1 MAISIDSAPS
11 SSIRSYSGDINS
23 ILIQTE
29 DGRRSDSSI
38 QYNRIR
44 DYSTTVYLDQ
54 HYQTERPRSGK
65 PIILLAMAIFVTAW
79 LFSESNLFAVI
90 PLIESD
96 HKFGKPKVENSGE
109 SEWGDWVQSFD
120 EAENS
125 TDVGDAFD
133 EDDDHLQSDS
143 EIDEVQSVVE
153 DHSSGKNLTDG
164 DGDDDD
170 LLGED
175 DNFEAIG
182 EESMNES
189 IEERVNASATN
200 ISATSTTTATHNGE
214 NATKYNL

>member
-65 PIILLAMAIFVTAW
+65 PIILLALALFVTAW
-79 LFSESNLFAVI
+79 LFSESNLFSVI

-109 SEWGDWVQSFD
+109 WGDWVQSFY

-125 TDVGDAFD
+125 TDVGDALD

-153 DHSSGKNLTDG
+153 DHSSGKNSTDG

-175 DNFEAIG
+175 DNFEASG
-182 EESMNES
+182 EESMGES
-189 IEERVNASATN
+189 VNVSATN
-200 ISATSTTTATHNGE
+200 ISGTSATTAIHNGE

>member
-44 DYSTTVYLDQ
+44 DYSTTVYLD

-65 PIILLAMAIFVTAW
+65 PIILLAMAVFVTAW
-79 LFSESNLFAVI
+79 LFSESNLFAAI

-109 SEWGDWVQSFD
+109 WGDWVQSFY

-125 TDVGDAFD
+125 TDVGDALD

-143 EIDEVQSVVE
+143 EIDEVQSAVE
-153 DHSSGKNLTDG
+153 DHSSGKNSTDG
-164 DGDDDD
+164 AADDDD
-170 LLGED
+170 LLGGD
-175 DNFEAIG
+175 DNFEA
-182 EESMNES
+182 SVQES
-189 IEERVNASATN
+189 IEESVNVSATN
-200 ISATSTTTATHNGE
+200 ISATSTTNAIHNGE

>member
-54 HYQTERPRSGK
+54 HHQTERPRSGK
-65 PIILLAMAIFVTAW
+65 PIILLAMAVFVTAW

-109 SEWGDWVQSFD
+109 WGDWVQSFY

-125 TDVGDAFD
+125 TDVGDALD

-143 EIDEVQSVVE
+143 EIDEVQSAVE
-153 DHSSGKNLTDG
+153 DHSSGKNSTDG
-164 DGDDDD
+164 ADDDD

-175 DNFEAIG
+175 DNFEASV

-189 IEERVNASATN
+189 IEERVNVSATN
-200 ISATSTTTATHNGE
+200 ISATSTTTAIHNGE

>member
-38 QYNRIR
+38 KYNRIR
-44 DYSTTVYLDQ
+44 NYSTTVYLNQ

-65 PIILLAMAIFVTAW
+65 PIILLAMAVFVTAW

-96 HKFGKPKVENSGE
+96 HKFGKPKVENR
-109 SEWGDWVQSFD
+109 VQSFY

-125 TDVGDAFD
+125 TDVGDALD

-143 EIDEVQSVVE
+143 EIDEVQSAVE
-153 DHSSGKNLTDG
+153 DHSSGRNSTDG

-175 DNFEAIG
+175 DNFEASG
-182 EESMNES
+182 EES
-189 IEERVNASATN
+189 IEESVNVSATN
-200 ISATSTTTATHNGE
+200 TSATSATKAIHNGE

>member
-29 DGRRSDSSI
+29 DGRRSDASI
-38 QYNRIR
+38 KYNRIR

-65 PIILLAMAIFVTAW
+65 PIILLALALFVTAW

-96 HKFGKPKVENSGE
+96 RKFGKPKVENSGE
-109 SEWGDWVQSFD
+109 WGDWVQSFY

-125 TDVGDAFD
+125 TDVGDALD
-133 EDDDHLQSDS
+133 EDDDHLQSDL
-143 EIDEVQSVVE
+143 EIDEVQTAVG
-153 DHSSGKNLTDG
+153 DKNSTDG

-175 DNFEAIG
+175 DNFEASG
-182 EESMNES
+182 EESMGES
-189 IEERVNASATN
+189 VEESANVSATN
-200 ISATSTTTATHNGE
+200 ISATSTTKPIHNGE

>member
-38 QYNRIR
+38 KYNRIR
-44 DYSTTVYLDQ
+44 NYSTTVYLNQ

-65 PIILLAMAIFVTAW
+65 PIILLALALFVTAW
-79 LFSESNLFAVI
+79 LFSESNLFSVI

-96 HKFGKPKVENSGE
+96 HKFGKPKVENR
-109 SEWGDWVQSFD
+109 VQSFY

-125 TDVGDAFD
+125 TDVGDALD

-153 DHSSGKNLTDG
+153 DHSSGKNSTG
-164 DGDDDD
+164 GGGDDDD

-175 DNFEAIG
+175 DNFEASV
-182 EESMNES
+182 EES
-189 IEERVNASATN
+189 IEESVNVSATN
-200 ISATSTTTATHNGE
+200 ISATSTTKAIHNGE